1 MDHAFSLKS
10 LLKCHFSR
18 RPPLNTHPS
27 LPILDLS
34 CFLLLYLSPDFFISL
49 LSICYC
55 CLLEGKDWFCL
66 VSGQG
71 LACSWANTDTQTP
84 VETQDIHLIL

>member
-1 MDHAFSLKS
+1 MNHAFSLKS

-18 RPPLNTHPS
+18 RPPLNT

-34 CFLLLYLSPDFFISL
+34 CFLLLYLSPDFFTSL
-49 LSICYC
+49 LFICYC
-55 CLLEGKDWFCL
+55 CLLEGKDWLCL

-71 LACSWANTDTQTP
+71 LACSRANTDKQTP
-84 VETQDIHLIL
+84 VETQDIRLML